1 MALKSNYNSA
11 SFGRDIQRQADSIHE
26 RILQTFIRA
35 GEEFVKQAREQM
47 QEHAMGTYKDVT
59 ANLRN
64 SIGYYIFFD
73 GKSVFQ
79 NPVSG
84 EYAGPKTEGRLS
96 KSEIEGINTEAIRDI
111 VNPRGFQLIAVA
123 GMNYASHVESKGY
136 NVISYQVDVMVIDL
150 MRDLEYLNVIDKG
163 SAARYEESIIPQ

>member
-96 KSEIEGINTEAIRDI
+96 KSEIEGINTKAIRDI

>member
-1 MALKSNYNSA
+1 MALKSNYNSS

>member
-26 RILQTFIRA
+26 RILQTFIRH
-35 GEEFVKQAREQM
+35 GEEFVKQAREQL
-47 QEHAMGTYKDVT
+47 QEHAMGTYKDIT

>member
-150 MRDLEYLNVIDKG
+150 MRDLEYLNVIDEG
-163 SAARYEESIIPQ
+163 SAARYEESIIP

>member
-136 NVISYQVDVMVIDL
+136 NHF
-150 MRDLEYLNVIDKG
+150 
-163 SAARYEESIIPQ
+163 IPGRRNGY

>member
-1 MALKSNYNSA
+1 
-11 SFGRDIQRQADSIHE
+11 
-26 RILQTFIRA
+26 
-35 GEEFVKQAREQM
+35 M

>member
-26 RILQTFIRA
+26 RILQTFIRH

-47 QEHAMGTYKDVT
+47 QEHAMGTYKDIT

-64 SIGYYIFFD
+64 SIGYYIFQD
-73 GKSVFQ
+73 GKAIFQ
-79 NPVSG
+79 NPASSD
-84 EYAGPKTEGRLS
+84 YAGPESEGRLS
-96 KSEIEGINTEAIRDI
+96 KSEIESANTEAIRSI
-111 VNPRGFQLIAVA
+111 INPRGFQLIAVA
-123 GMNYASHVESKGY
+123 GMNYASYVESKGY
-136 NVISYQVDVMVIDL
+136 NVISYQVDVMVINL
-150 MRDLEYLNVIDKG
+150 MRDLEYLNVLDKG